1 MGSKEAEKVQDYL
14 NQVMFTRFL
23 QQSPEAQQLWQ
34 QLQSADE
41 ETGQEILARLQ
52 QNKLYTC
59 RYCLQY
65 SRLSLGH

>member
-34 QLQSADE
+34 QLDSADE
-41 ETGQEILARLQ
+41 QTQPEILARLQ
-52 QNKLYTC
+52 QL
-59 RYCLQY
+59 
-65 SRLSLGH
+65 LSE